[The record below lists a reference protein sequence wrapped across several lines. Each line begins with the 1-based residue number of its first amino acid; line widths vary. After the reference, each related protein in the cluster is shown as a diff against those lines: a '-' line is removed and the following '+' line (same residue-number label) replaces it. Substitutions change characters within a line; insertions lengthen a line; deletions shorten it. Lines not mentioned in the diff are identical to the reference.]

1 MLLVDLFRDLNYFVR
16 MDSNYPVIACAM
28 RTPFGKYRG
37 GLSQIRADDLLAS
50 TIKELLERVPQ
61 LVGSEIDDV
70 IIGDSNGSG
79 DDNRNVAR
87 MGSLLAGLPVSV
99 PGVTINRLC
108 GSSAEAMVSASR
120 MVAFG
125 DANFVL
131 AGGVE
136 SMSRAPWIVERSGYE
151 VPENPIFHQSTVG
164 WRLVNPAMPIEW
176 TQPLGSA
183 AEAIAKEFAIS
194 RESQDDWA
202 FRSHQ
207 YAANAWKNGM
217 HDDWVFPIG
226 DINKDES
233 IREETTPQIL
243 AGLKSAFSED
253 GPLTAGNSSPLNDG
267 SVVSLITNLQ
277 GARELELAPIAR
289 IKSSRVIGVSPERF
303 TTAPIY
309 AIQKI
314 LAKNNLK
321 VLDIDVWEINE
332 AFAAMVLTVLSAFPE
347 IDLNKV
353 NVNGGAIAMGHPI
366 GASAS
371 RVVIDC
377 GRQLARSGGRYG
389 IAAACIGVGQGIAV
403 LLESVPEIELVKR
416 R

>member
-1 MLLVDLFRDLNYFVR
+1 
-16 MDSNYPVIACAM
+16 MDSKAPVIVCAM
-28 RTPFGKYRG
+28 RTPFGKYKG
-37 GLSQIRADDLLAS
+37 GLSKIRADDLLAS
-50 TIKELLERVPQ
+50 TIKELLERIPQ
-61 LVGSEIDDV
+61 LNRSEIDEV
-70 IIGDSNGSG
+70 IIGDANGSG

-99 PGVTINRLC
+99 PGVTVNRLC
-108 GSSAEAMVSASR
+108 GSSAEAIVSASR

-125 DANFVL
+125 DAKFVL

-136 SMSRAPWIVERSGYE
+136 SMSRAPWIVERLGNA
-151 VPENPIFHQSTVG
+151 VPENPVFHQSTVG
-164 WRLVNPAMPIEW
+164 WRIVNPSMPTEW

-183 AEAIAKEFAIS
+183 AEAISIEFGIS
-194 RESQDDWA
+194 REKQDEWA

-207 YAANAWKNGM
+207 YAAKAWDKGL

-226 DINKDES
+226 GIKQDES
-233 IREETTPQIL
+233 IREDTTLETL
-243 AGLKSAFSED
+243 AGLKSAFSET

-267 SVVSLITNLQ
+267 SVVSLISSID
-277 GARELELAPIAR
+277 GARELELDPIAR
-289 IKSSRVIGVSPERF
+289 IKSSRVVGVSPERF

-321 VLDIDVWEINE
+321 ISDIDIWEINE

-347 IDLNKV
+347 IELEKV
-353 NVNGGAIAMGHPI
+353 NVNGGAISIGHPI

-371 RVVIDC
+371 RAVIDC
-377 GRQLARSGGRYG
+377 GRELARSGGRYA

-403 LLESVPEIELVKR
+403 LLESA
-416 R
+416 